1 MLSDMDQ
8 NGMSGILRQSEGE
21 LAKPKSSTKF
31 LRFLII
37 HNFSVYFFYLNHK
50 MLKNTFLMVKNSL
63 QIGLYKPSRFP
74 NITDWLSVVSTSKL
88 NNF

>member
-8 NGMSGILRQSEGE
+8 NGMLGIVSQSEE
-21 LAKPKSSTKF
+21 EPAKLKSSTKF
-31 LRFLII
+31 FSFLII
-37 HNFSVYFFYLNHK
+37 HNFNVYFCYLNPK

-63 QIGLYKPSRFP
+63 QKRSIQPSTLP

-88 NNF
+88 NKF

>member
-8 NGMSGILRQSEGE
+8 NGMSGIVQQSEE
-21 LAKPKSSTKF
+21 EPAKLKSSTKF
-31 LRFLII
+31 LSFLKI
-37 HNFSVYFFYLNHK
+37 HNFSVYFLYLNHK

-63 QIGLYKPSRFP
+63 QKGLYSPQQLP
-74 NITDWLSVVSTSKL
+74 NITDWLSVVSTLKL

>member
-8 NGMSGILRQSEGE
+8 NGMSGIVRQSEE
-21 LAKPKSSTKF
+21 VLAKLNSSTKF
-31 LRFLII
+31 LSFLII

-50 MLKNTFLMVKNSL
+50 MLKNTFLMGKNSL
-63 QIGLYKPSRFP
+63 QIGLYSPPRFR
-74 NITDWLSVVSTSKL
+74 ISDWLSVVSTLKL